1 MTEFELIA
9 RFFDRPIPAG
19 SAVAHGIGDDCALL
33 DFGAASQLAV
43 TTDMLVAGRHFFP
56 DAAPEAI
63 GHKALAVN
71 LSDLAA
77 AGAQPRC
84 FFLALGLPA
93 ADETW
98 LALFSAG
105 LSSLADEFGC
115 VLAGGDTNRM
125 PSLAG
130 ADAPLVICITAIGE
144 VARGQALTR
153 AGARVGDDLWVSGDL
168 GDAALALEVIAGRI
182 RVGEDDAS
190 SIRLRLERP
199 TPRVALGVA
208 LRGLATSCIDIS
220 DGLIGDL
227 RHVLTRSKVG
237 AELRWAR
244 VPRSAPMRRHSS
256 DTQLQCVLAGGD
268 DYELLFTANSAHR
281 IAVETAAERTRT
293 PVTRV
298 GVITEGRDLVVLDE
312 NGEPM
317 DRPFKAY
324 DHFGTYDSTP

>member
-9 RFFDRPIPAG
+9 RFFERPIAPG
-19 SAVAHGIGDDCALL
+19 SAVARGIGDDCALL
-33 DFGAASQLAV
+33 DFGASSQLAV

-56 DAAPEAI
+56 DADPAAI

-93 ADETW
+93 ADEKW
-98 LALFSAG
+98 LEGFSAG
-105 LSSLADEFGC
+105 LYALADEFKC

-125 PSLAG
+125 PRVG
-130 ADAPLVICITAIGE
+130 GTDGPVTICIMAVGE
-144 VARGQALTR
+144 VPRGQGLTR
-153 AGARVGDDLWVSGDL
+153 AGAHVGDDLWLSGEV
-168 GDAALALEVIAGRI
+168 GDAALALEVMAGRI
-182 RVGEDDAS
+182 AVDPTDAS
-190 SIRLRLERP
+190 AIRVRLERP
-199 TPRVALGVA
+199 APRVALGVA
-208 LRGLATSCIDIS
+208 LRGVATSCIDVS

-237 AELRWAR
+237 AVLRWASI
-244 VPRSAPMRRHSS
+244 PRSAALHRHPN
-256 DTQLQCVLAGGD
+256 DTQLGCVLAGGD
-268 DYELLFTANSAHR
+268 DYELLFTAPIAHR
-281 IAVETAAERTRT
+281 VAVQDAAERTRT

-298 GVITEGRDLVVLDE
+298 GVITEGRDLALHDE
-312 NGEPM
+312 TGKPM
-317 DRPFKAY
+317 DTPFKAY

>member
-1 MTEFELIA
+1 MTEFELIK
-9 RFFDRPIPAG
+9 RFFDRPTPAG
-19 SAVAHGIGDDCALL
+19 SAVARGIGDDCALL

-56 DAAPEAI
+56 DAAPDAI

-84 FFLALGLPA
+84 FFLALGLPD
-93 ADETW
+93 ADEAW

-105 LSSLADEFGC
+105 LSALADEFGC
-115 VLAGGDTNRM
+115 PLAGGDTNRM
-125 PSLAG
+125 PPATNG
-130 ADAPLVICITAIGE
+130 DARLVICITAVGE

-153 AGARVGDDLWVSGDL
+153 AGAHVGDDLWVSGRL
-168 GDAALALEVIAGRI
+168 GDAALALEAMAGRI
-182 RVGEDDAS
+182 GVNDVDAS
-190 SIRLRLERP
+190 SIRLRLEMP

-227 RHVLTRSKVG
+227 THVLTRSEVG
-237 AELRWAR
+237 AQLRWAAI
-244 VPRSAPMRRHSS
+244 PRSAAMCRHPD
-256 DTQLQCVLAGGD
+256 DTQLRCVLAGGD
-268 DYELLFTANSAHR
+268 DYELLFTAGPAHR
-281 IAVETAAERTRT
+281 AAVEAAAERTRT

-298 GVITEGRDLVVLDE
+298 GAITGGRDLAVLDE
-312 NGEPM
+312 NGNPM
-317 DRPFKAY
+317 DTPFKAY

>member
-1 MTEFELIA
+1 MTEFDLIA

-19 SAVAHGIGDDCALL
+19 SAVAQGIGDDCALL

-56 DAAPEAI
+56 DAAADAI

-84 FFLALGLPA
+84 YFLALGLPA
-93 ADETW
+93 ADEKW
-98 LALFSAG
+98 LAAFSSG
-105 LSSLADEFGC
+105 LSALENEFGC

-125 PSLAG
+125 PRIAG
-130 ADAPLVICITAIGE
+130 ADAPLVICIAAVGE

-153 AGARVGDDLWVSGDL
+153 AGAHVGDDLWVSGSL
-168 GDAALALEVIAGRI
+168 GDAALALEALTGRTT
-182 RVGEDDAS
+182 VGEADAS

-199 TPRVALGVA
+199 APRVALGVA
-208 LRGLATSCIDIS
+208 LGGLATSCIDIS

-237 AELRWAR
+237 AELRWAAI
-244 VPRSAPMRRHSS
+244 PRSAAMLRHSD
-256 DTQLQCVLAGGD
+256 DTQLRCVLAGGD
-268 DYELLFTANSAHR
+268 DYELLFTASSAHR
-281 IAVETAAERTRT
+281 AAVEAAAERTRT

-298 GVITEGRDLVVLDE
+298 GVITEDRDLAVLDE
-312 NGEPM
+312 NGNPM
-317 DRPFKAY
+317 DTPFKAY